1 MKIINQNLYKDIV
14 KSMPIICIDL
24 AILDIKKNGYL
35 LVKRDQEPLM
45 GEWWVPGGR
54 LFQGESL
61 VEAAKRKLEEE
72 IGIDSSNKE
81 FSIIGIYEDVF
92 DKSSFENHLYHTI
105 SVVFNVE
112 VEIEKEHIK
121 LDNTSREWKVFTKLP
136 TRLLSKLTSF

>member
-1 MKIINQNLYKDIV
+1 
-14 KSMPIICIDL
+14 
-24 AILDIKKNGYL
+24 
-35 LVKRDQEPLM
+35 M

-105 SVVFNVE
+105 SVVFSVE